1 MLMQFQCDLL
11 GVEIQRPTVLDTT
24 ALGAAYLAA
33 LGTGVFSSLDEITK
47 AWAVDTRFQPKMD
60 ASLVKERVA
69 AWQSAVKKA

>member
-1 MLMQFQCDLL
+1 
-11 GVEIQRPTVLDTT
+11 
-24 ALGAAYLAA
+24 LGAAYLAA